1 MLRRK
6 VDLHVH
12 TCLSPCGDLDMY
24 PAQIVTR
31 ALEVG
36 LDVIGICDHNSA
48 GNAGAVTEA
57 ARGTDLVVLPGL
69 EICTSEEVH
78 VISILPDL
86 ERALDLQRLCA
97 TTLTTKNDPDLF
109 GMQVYVDASGGVDG
123 FEDKLLLAATGLSL
137 EDTVAAVRDRDGLV
151 ILAHVDR
158 EAFGIIGQLGFIPPG
173 LQADGAEVTNPGMVD
188 AIRLLL
194 PEGCTITAASDA
206 HYLTDLGK
214 RFALVEV
221 ADRSFSSLVHAFNE
235 QRVQAV
241 FQ

>member
-1 MLRRK
+1 MLPRK
-6 VDLHVH
+6 ADLHVH

-36 LDVIGICDHNSA
+36 LDVIAICDHNSA
-48 GNAGAVTEA
+48 GNAGAVIEA
-57 ARGTDLVVLPGL
+57 ARDTDLMVLPGL

-78 VISILPDL
+78 VVSILPDL

-97 TTLTTKNDPDLF
+97 STLTTKNNPDLF
-109 GMQVYVDASGGVDG
+109 GMQVYVDATGVVDG

-137 EDTVAAVRDRDGLV
+137 EETVAAVRDRDGLV

-158 EAFGIIGQLGFIPPG
+158 EAFGIIGQLGFIPPD
-173 LQADGAEVTNPGMVD
+173 LQADGAEVTNPD
-188 AIRLLL
+188 RLDSIRPLL
-194 PEGCTITAASDA
+194 PERCTITAASDA
-206 HYLTDLGK
+206 HYLADLGK
-214 RFALVEV
+214 RFALVEMT
-221 ADRSFSSLVHAFNE
+221 DRSFGSLLDAFRL